1 MKHSAACP
9 VCKLLAAKR
18 GECHCPRSLARHPSP
33 PAVAHCRS
41 LLPLGQRTS
50 SAQHGCLLVGAEV
63 RRAPSMDAM
72 VAAYRQMEASSGL
85 HICCTQPP
93 ADVAEKPCSPIPNAG
108 SLRAAGAAKG
118 GASGEPDAL
127 PRAAAPADVG
137 TQTPAITEGKPA
149 ALQQGLAASPPVQTR
164 LNLDEIEDDELP
176 AAEAAAA
183 LGARST
189 KRKAERVAPS
199 DTAWA
204 LHPCSAEKTGG
215 RGPPTTARGDADKL
229 PALFW
234 LRETDELCR
243 DEADEGGSPVAHAA
257 AQGLQTPATPLPAF
271 SDLWDPGEMD
281 EGGEVIKGEEEAPAQ
296 LTPDRPVVVQRKR
309 SASSTVRRRS
319 CKSAMAEVLDRAPEP
334 VHEPPATI
342 AGHVKGWLAG
352 FIGAR
357 SPSRAAGK
365 NDNDRASPLA
375 SARAES
381 ERPPEP
387 GHTADTH
394 EAEAQSVEKHKWP
407 LQQPEECA
415 ASDDDAVVEALT
427 SGPLCAFCGKA
438 GDSEVAG
445 ALEQVGLDG
454 GLIERGEAS
463 VPNRRRIQLA
473 GVHVHEFCLEW
484 YVPLVGP
491 ARYMPI
497 PKRPD
502 FDAKSLHS
510 HTLSRAL
517 LDLWVCRC
525 RAPNVYFEGDLVKNL
540 KEELARAHRLR
551 CSKCGERGAP
561 LGCALA
567 KCRRSYHYACAASIP
582 ACTFDNENFV
592 MRCPDHAERRKGH
605 RNALMKAARPSGRP
619 AAAIVR
625 EPAVWSSGVSQQWAQ
640 LAAFA
645 ATVGATL
652 AKDWTASVTH
662 VITGTDADGRA
673 KRTLKYLTAILN
685 GRWIVSLNWLDAC
698 TAAGRP
704 VKEGPFELR
713 KDIHDM
719 VGGPRQGRTS
729 SKKGKLFSHL
739 SVHFVGD
746 FQAPSKAD
754 LATVVFQGGG
764 EVLQRRP
771 IPSTGSE
778 SKERGVVILFPAGG
792 PQAEARAMADACG
805 AWVLPHTWLLDS
817 AAACQLLPKVAP

>member
-1 MKHSAACP
+1 
-9 VCKLLAAKR
+9 
-18 GECHCPRSLARHPSP
+18 
-33 PAVAHCRS
+33 
-41 LLPLGQRTS
+41 
-50 SAQHGCLLVGAEV
+50 
-63 RRAPSMDAM
+63 MDAM

-85 HICCTQPP
+85 YICCTQPP
-93 ADVAEKPCSPIPNAG
+93 ADAVEKPCSPLPGAG
-108 SLRAAGAAKG
+108 SLPAVGAANG
-118 GASGEPDAL
+118 GASSEPAAL
-127 PRAAAPADVG
+127 PPAAAPADLG

-176 AAEAAAA
+176 AAGAAAA
-183 LGARST
+183 LA

-199 DTAWA
+199 ENAWA
-204 LHPCSAEKTGG
+204 LHPCSSEKPGG

-234 LRETDELCR
+234 LKETDELCR
-243 DEADEGGSPVAHAA
+243 DEADAGGSPVAQAT

-281 EGGEVIKGEEEAPAQ
+281 ESGEVVKGEEEAPAQ
-296 LTPDRPVVVQRKR
+296 LTPDRPVIVQRKR
-309 SASSTVRRRS
+309 SASSTVRRRT
-319 CKSAMAEVLDRAPEP
+319 CKLAKADVLNRAADP

-357 SPSRAAGK
+357 SPSRAAAK
-365 NDNDRASPLA
+365 NDNDLA
-375 SARAES
+375 STLAAARAEAVG
-381 ERPPEP
+381 PPEP

-394 EAEAQSVEKHKWP
+394 EAEAQSVDEHKKP
-407 LQQPEECA
+407 PQQPEECA
-415 ASDDDAVVEALT
+415 ASDDDAVMEAQT
-427 SGPLCAFCGKA
+427 SGLLCAFCGKA

-463 VPNRRRIQLA
+463 VPMRRRIQLA
-473 GVHVHEFCLEW
+473 GVHVHKFCLEW
-484 YVPLVGP
+484 
-491 ARYMPI
+491 
-497 PKRPD
+497 
-502 FDAKSLHS
+502 
-510 HTLSRAL
+510 
-517 LDLWVCRC
+517 
-525 RAPNVYFEGDLVKNL
+525 APNVYFEGDLVRNL
-540 KEELARAHRLR
+540 KEEVARAHRLR

-582 ACTFDNENFV
+582 ACTFDNEKFV
-592 MRCPDHAERRKGH
+592 MRCPDHAERGKGK
-605 RNALMKAARPSGRP
+605 RTASMKAARPSASP
-619 AAAIVR
+619 AAAALR
-625 EPAVWSSGVSQQWAQ
+625 EPAVWSSRPSQQWAQ

-652 AKDWTASVTH
+652 AKEWTASITH

-685 GRWIVSLNWLDAC
+685 GRWIVSLNWLHAC

-704 VKEGPFELR
+704 VKEGPFELQR
-713 KDIHDM
+713 DIHDM
-719 VGGPRQGRTS
+719 MGGPRQGRTS

-754 LATVVFQGGG
+754 LATVVLQGGG

-771 IPSTGSE
+771 IASTGSE

-792 PQAEARAMADACG
+792 PQTEARAMAEACG

>member
-1 MKHSAACP
+1 
-9 VCKLLAAKR
+9 
-18 GECHCPRSLARHPSP
+18 
-33 PAVAHCRS
+33 
-41 LLPLGQRTS
+41 
-50 SAQHGCLLVGAEV
+50 
-63 RRAPSMDAM
+63 MDAM
-72 VAAYRQMEASSGL
+72 VAAYCQMEASSGL

-93 ADVAEKPCSPIPNAG
+93 ADAAEKPCSPVPGAG
-108 SLRAAGAAKG
+108 SLPAVGAADG
-118 GASGEPDAL
+118 GARMEPDAL
-127 PRAAAPADVG
+127 PPAAAPADLG

-176 AAEAAAA
+176 ATGAAAA
-183 LGARST
+183 VSPRSA
-189 KRKAERVAPS
+189 KRNAERVTPS
-199 DTAWA
+199 ERAWA
-204 LHPCSAEKTGG
+204 LHPCSAEKPGG
-215 RGPPTTARGDADKL
+215 QGPPAAAHGDVDKL

-234 LRETDELCR
+234 LKETDDQCR
-243 DEADEGGSPVAHAA
+243 EEADAEGSPVVQAA
-257 AQGLQTPATPLPAF
+257 AQGLQTPPATPLPAF

-281 EGGEVIKGEEEAPAQ
+281 EGGEVVKGEE
-296 LTPDRPVVVQRKR
+296 RKR
-309 SASSTVRRRS
+309 SASSTARRRK
-319 CKSAMAEVLDRAPEP
+319 CKSAKAEVLNRAPEP

-357 SPSRAAGK
+357 SPSRAVGK
-365 NDNDRASPLA
+365 NDNDRASTLA
-375 SARAES
+375 GAQAAP

-387 GHTADTH
+387 GHTDDAH
-394 EAEAQSVEKHKWP
+394 EAEALSEEEQKWP

-415 ASDDDAVVEALT
+415 ASDSDAVMEALT

-463 VPNRRRIQLA
+463 VPKRRRIQLA

-484 YVPLVGP
+484 
-491 ARYMPI
+491 
-497 PKRPD
+497 
-502 FDAKSLHS
+502 
-510 HTLSRAL
+510 
-517 LDLWVCRC
+517 
-525 RAPNVYFEGDLVKNL
+525 APNVYFEGDLVRNL
-540 KEELARAHRLR
+540 KEEVARAHRLW

-567 KCRRSYHYACAASIP
+567 KCRRSYHYACAASIS
-582 ACTFDNENFV
+582 ACTFDNEKFV
-592 MRCPDHAERRKGH
+592 MRCPDHAERKKNN
-605 RNALMKAARPSGRP
+605 RNASMKAARPAATP
-619 AAAIVR
+619 AAAVLR

-652 AKDWTASVTH
+652 AKDWTASVSH

-704 VKEGPFELR
+704 VKEGPFELQ

-719 VGGPRQGRTS
+719 VGGPKQGRTS

-754 LATVVFQGGG
+754 LATVVLQGGG